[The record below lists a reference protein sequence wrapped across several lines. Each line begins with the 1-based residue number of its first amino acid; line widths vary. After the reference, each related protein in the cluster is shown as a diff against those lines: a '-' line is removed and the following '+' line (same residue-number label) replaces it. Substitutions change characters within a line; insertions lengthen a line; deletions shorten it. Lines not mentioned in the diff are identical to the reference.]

1 MVCWPRFHI
10 AAFLAWLSQ
19 CAIALMVCGA
29 TPGFAQN
36 IESIM
41 APGKLIQ
48 GHAKVEDDCKQCH
61 IKFDRKAQDGLCMA
75 CHKEVG
81 ADVRNKGGFH
91 GRVADPTC
99 RSCHTDHK
107 GRDARVVE
115 LDKKK
120 FDHTKTD
127 FQLKGKHD
135 KVECDK
141 CHVAGKKYREAALEC
156 NACHKK
162 DDVHKGSLGVKCADC
177 HTETN
182 WKEARFDHDTTKF
195 PLTGKHTDVKCVD
208 CHKNNIYKETPKN
221 CYACHRKIDDQKG
234 HKGQFGEKC
243 DTCHGTKEWKNN
255 SFNHDTDT
263 KYVLRG
269 KHRSTECK
277 DCHTGNLYRD
287 KLAQECY
294 ACHKKDDKHKESLG
308 KDCGSCHTERN
319 WKESPKFDHETTTF
333 PLLGKHAKVECK
345 DCHKN
350 AMFKE
355 APKDCYACHKKDDK
369 HKDTLGKD
377 CASCHVERD
386 WKLTEG
392 RFNHERTRFQLR
404 NAHAQK
410 LVKCDACH
418 KDLQSY
424 RNTPMDC
431 FSCHKKDDKHDGQAG
446 TQCEACHSDRSWKVT
461 RFDHALSRFPLTGRH
476 VAVACKSCH
485 ETSRYK
491 DAPRDCFSCHKK
503 EDKHKQRLGMR
514 CETCHNT
521 RAWPVWSFDHDTKT
535 KYKLEGGH
543 RRVSCES
550 CHKQPAAQGKDIA
563 PVGNTCI
570 ACHKADDVHEGQFG
584 SRCEQ
589 CHTVENWKKFK
600 NRIGAAPGITSERYA
615 NNKSPQGRQRG
626 FYG

>member
-1 MVCWPRFHI
+1 MLIRWLV
-10 AAFLAWLSQ
+10 ALAMCCASLS
-19 CAIALMVCGA
+19 
-29 TPGFAQN
+29 FAQG

-48 GHAKVEDDCKQCH
+48 GHAKLEDDCKQCH
-61 IKFDRKAQDGLCMA
+61 VKFDRKAQDGLCMA
-75 CHKEVG
+75 CHKDVG

-91 GRVADPTC
+91 GRIADPTC

-107 GRDARVVE
+107 GRDAHVVD

-127 FQLKGKHD
+127 FQLRGKHD
-135 KVECDK
+135 RVECDK

-156 NACHKK
+156 NVCHKK
-162 DDVHKGSLGVKCADC
+162 DDIHKGSLGLKCADC
-177 HTETN
+177 HTEVN
-182 WKEARFDHDTTKF
+182 WKDAKFDHDSTKF
-195 PLTGKHTDVKCVD
+195 ALTGKHTDTKCVD
-208 CHKNNIYKETPKN
+208 CHKNNIYKETSKN
-221 CYACHRKIDDQKG
+221 CYACHRKVDDQKG

-243 DTCHGTKEWKNN
+243 DTCHSTKEWRSN

-269 KHRSTECK
+269 KHRSVTCK

-287 KLAQECY
+287 KLVQECL
-294 ACHKKDDKHKESLG
+294 ACHKKDDKHKETLG
-308 KDCGSCHTERN
+308 KECGSCHTERS
-319 WKESPKFDHETTTF
+319 WKEPSKFDHETTTF

-345 DCHKN
+345 ECHKS

-392 RFNHERTRFQLR
+392 RFSHERTRFPLR
-404 NAHAQK
+404 NAHAPK
-410 LVKCDACH
+410 LLKCDACH
-418 KDLQSY
+418 KDLHSY
-424 RNTPMDC
+424 RNTAMDC

-446 TQCEACHSDRSWKVT
+446 AQCETCHSDKSWKVT

-521 RAWPVWSFDHDTKT
+521 RAWSVWSFDHDTKT

-543 RRVSCES
+543 RKVACES
-550 CHKQPAAQGKDIA
+550 CHKQAAAPGKEIA
-563 PVGNTCI
+563 PVSSTCI
-570 ACHKADDVHEGQFG
+570 ACHSGDDVHEGQFG
-584 SRCEQ
+584 GRCEQ
-589 CHTVENWKKFK
+589 CHISDSWKKLK
-600 NRIGAAPGITSERYA
+600 ARVGAVSVPSGTCAVSDKA
-615 NNKSPQGRQRG
+615 LQSPQRR
-626 FYG
+626 FYA